1 MICAP
6 LNCLGNKNI
15 GSAVIVNN
23 TLMIM
28 YPNHQAPI
36 HRGSLFEIPGSSVE
50 TVYVSYKVKY
60 VKFKHECENKVTK
73 SHPWSAWT
81 SDFFS

>member
-15 GSAVIVNN
+15 GIAVIVNS

-36 HRGSLFEIPGSSVE
+36 HRGSLFEIPGSSIQR
-50 TVYVSYKVKY
+50 VYVSYKVKY
-60 VKFKHECENKVTK
+60 IKFKYECQSEVTR
-73 SHPWSAWT
+73 SFP
-81 SDFFS
+81 